1 MSFQLFPYYCL
12 VVLILDRCGRK
23 TKEGKTGSC
32 AFINRSFTSLT
43 SLLWDGLEDG
53 VISCDGP
60 GLRLCSDV
68 KRKAGKE
75 NISYDLYTMQLRPE
89 GSKNRRETKGKCP
102 SPHSTKDAK
111 KKKKKKSHVGTDF
124 TWKEPQDQHSSVC
137 DKYRVK
143 NTQKVPRELSI
154 ICWNVNKPSTRQDAK
169 VASRQRSKD
178 GTAGLWRGSQSWHQG
193 VWPPPTTKTRH

>member
-1 MSFQLFPYYCL
+1 M
-12 VVLILDRCGRK
+12 DRCGRK

-32 AFINRSFTSLT
+32 AFTNRSFTSLT
-43 SLLWDGLEDG
+43 SLLGDGLEDG

-102 SPHSTKDAK
+102 SPHSTKK
-111 KKKKKKSHVGTDF
+111 KKVTSAPTLL
-124 TWKEPQDQHSSVC
+124 E
-137 DKYRVK
+137 K
-143 NTQKVPRELSI
+143 NLRINTAVFAI
-154 ICWNVNKPSTRQDAK
+154 STE
-169 VASRQRSKD
+169 
-178 GTAGLWRGSQSWHQG
+178 
-193 VWPPPTTKTRH
+193 

>member
-1 MSFQLFPYYCL
+1 MLVEGIKCTPCTSMSFQLFPYYCL

-102 SPHSTKDAK
+102 SPHSTKK
-111 KKKKKKSHVGTDF
+111 KKVTSAPTLLEKNLRINTAVFAISTEWKIRKKYQGNF
-124 TWKEPQDQHSSVC
+124 
-137 DKYRVK
+137 
-143 NTQKVPRELSI
+143 
-154 ICWNVNKPSTRQDAK
+154 
-169 VASRQRSKD
+169 RSFVE
-178 GTAGLWRGSQSWHQG
+178 T
-193 VWPPPTTKTRH
+193 